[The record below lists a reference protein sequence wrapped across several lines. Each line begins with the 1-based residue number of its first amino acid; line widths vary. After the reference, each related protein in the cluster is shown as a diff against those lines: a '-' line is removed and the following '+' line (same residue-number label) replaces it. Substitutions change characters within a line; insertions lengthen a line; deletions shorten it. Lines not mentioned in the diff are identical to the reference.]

1 MPSHQYVRLNP
12 PFLASGTGKAPPPP
26 PRQRSKARETAQP
39 YGVIPPRG
47 HDRLTPWQRATRHDA
62 VAALARKRQL
72 AIESRSLRAPDESRR
87 GLAALLMSANRT
99 DEASHAMREALGG
112 SGMFGS
118 ARGRTHTAGFAIE
131 RRLVVPNNAALRKW
145 VREWYAGEFH
155 WPYHIED
162 WDTHRITNM
171 SKLFQNLR
179 HFNEDISGWDT
190 SQVTNMRLMFFDASI
205 FNEDINT
212 KQVVLD
218 SGRTYTAWDTSKVT
232 NMSEMFRLARNFNK
246 DISQWD
252 TSQVTNMSGMFRT
265 ARRFN
270 EDINTKQVVLDNGR
284 TYIAWDTSKVLY
296 MHEMFLGAR
305 KFNRDISGWD
315 TSNVIDVY
323 E

>member
-1 MPSHQYVRLNP
+1 
-12 PFLASGTGKAPPPP
+12 
-26 PRQRSKARETAQP
+26 
-39 YGVIPPRG
+39 
-47 HDRLTPWQRATRHDA
+47 

-190 SQVTNMRLMFFDASI
+190 SQVTDMSRMFEDAQAFNKDISQWDTSQVTNMRLMFFDASI

-218 SGRTYTAWDTSKVT
+218 NGRTYT
-232 NMSEMFRLARNFNK
+232 
-246 DISQWD
+246 
-252 TSQVTNMSGMFRT
+252 
-265 ARRFN
+265 
-270 EDINTKQVVLDNGR
+270 
-284 TYIAWDTSKVLY
+284 AWDTSKVLY